1 MPKKTS
7 LWSPEVFNSYIK
19 EGNALAQL
27 INYHTGCDQ
36 KVPWTKISQ
45 ILNQKFHKSKNSKQC
60 REYYA
65 DNLKLNR

>member
-19 EGNALAQL
+19 EGNAIDEKISWA
-27 INYHTGCDQ
+27 
-36 KVPWTKISQ
+36 KVSQ

-65 DNLKLNR
+65 GNLKLNR